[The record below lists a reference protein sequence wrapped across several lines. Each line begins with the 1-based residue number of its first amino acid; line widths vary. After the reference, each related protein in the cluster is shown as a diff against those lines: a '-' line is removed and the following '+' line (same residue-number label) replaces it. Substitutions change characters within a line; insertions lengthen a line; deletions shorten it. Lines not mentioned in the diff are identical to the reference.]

1 MRKLSIA
8 SLGESQTVPV
18 TVALCLAPLASLV
31 AASSDDLCCFGVD
44 EGLEHEL
51 HPPLSRMT
59 SMSPPA
65 LVASSTWVT
74 SERARA
80 TRVPHLTSC
89 E

>member
-8 SLGESQTVPV
+8 GLGESQTVPV

-51 HPPLSRMT
+51 HPLSRG
-59 SMSPPA
+59 
-65 LVASSTWVT
+65 
-74 SERARA
+74 
-80 TRVPHLTSC
+80 
-89 E
+89 

>member
-51 HPPLSRMT
+51 HPLLADDIHVTACSRGLEHVGNFGTGEGHSRT
-59 SMSPPA
+59 SSDE
-65 LVASSTWVT
+65 L
-74 SERARA
+74 
-80 TRVPHLTSC
+80 
-89 E
+89 

>member
-44 EGLEHEL
+44 EGLGYEL
-51 HPPLSRMT
+51 HPLSRG
-59 SMSPPA
+59 
-65 LVASSTWVT
+65 
-74 SERARA
+74 
-80 TRVPHLTSC
+80 
-89 E
+89 

>member
-31 AASSDDLCCFGVD
+31 AASSDDLCCFGFD

-51 HPPLSRMT
+51 HPLSRMT
-59 SMSPPA
+59 STSPPA
-65 LVASSTWVT
+65 LVASSKWVT

-80 TRVPHLTSC
+80 TRVPPLTSC
-89 E
+89 